1 MLNKTKLENAGK
13 QLGACSI
20 VALIVAIPL
29 LCGLSWGFGWGTMLS
44 CLLTTATMV
53 EFALLMGDAIIDRL

>member
-13 QLGACSI
+13 QFGACFI

-29 LCGLSWGFGWGTMLS
+29 LCGLSWGLGWGTILPCVLS
-44 CLLTTATMV
+44 TATV
-53 EFALLMGDAIIDRL
+53 IEFALLMGDAVVDRV